1 MPKMCSL
8 KAKLALLL
16 LVLMLL
22 LTGSAYAA
30 PTATP
35 VPSLPPFDES
45 VPVYDESNPSVL
57 YPDQLYAQSCI
68 LINQDTGDVL
78 FQKNA
83 DMRMNPASTTKI
95 MTILLAL
102 EYGDINRV
110 VTIPKEA
117 AEVPLD
123 SSMVPITVG
132 EEMTFLD
139 LLYGFM
145 LKSGNDAG
153 NAIAVL
159 VAGSVDG
166 FVDMMNDRAAE
177 LGCTNT
183 HFVNAHGYTAEGH
196 YTTAR
201 DMARITQEAMKFDI
215 FRKIV
220 AAGEYTMNPSSLRG
234 EMIVRNSNMLVTWG
248 SPYRYQYAT
257 GVKTGTTSA
266 AGQCLVGSATKTIGT
281 SSKVNLISV
290 VFKSTVVFPHAK
302 WQDTV
307 RLMEYGF
314 SQYQTYTFQQLYEM
328 MNVVVPISGA
338 AAGDPSGGM
347 IKMEAVLNRT
357 GHYERTILRSELNQL
372 RADFESRVKIDYT
385 HNLTAPIEEGTLI
398 GRLTFTPENGEKLT
412 AILVSDRAVAA
423 APNAQQSLSIG
434 DWISANMP
442 PWVWWLLGA
451 LVVCIVVLMIS
462 RMVAAAQR
470 RKRRRLA
477 RERARARKAAQA
489 RRAAVQGNRPPQNR
503 PPQGRPVQGRPPQN
517 RPPQSRPPQSR
528 PPQGRPPQNPP
539 RRPVK

>member
-1 MPKMCSL
+1 MQSLRRVKMCVCV
-8 KAKLALLL
+8 LLTA
-16 LVLMLL
+16 LMLL
-22 LTGSAYAA
+22 MSGQAFAA

-35 VPSLPPFDES
+35 VPSLPPFDASIPEYNENA
-45 VPVYDESNPSVL
+45 PDQL
-57 YPDQLYAQSCI
+57 TPDQLYAEAVI

-78 FQKNA
+78 FEKNA
-83 DMRMNPASTTKI
+83 DRRMNPASTTKV

-117 AEVPLD
+117 GEVPLD
-123 SSMVPITVG
+123 SSVVPVTVG

-153 NAIAVL
+153 NAIAVII
-159 VAGSVDG
+159 AGSVDG
-166 FVDMMNDRAAE
+166 FVDMMNERAAE

-201 DMARITQEAMKFDI
+201 DMALITQEAMKHST

-220 AAGEYTMNPSSLRG
+220 SAGEYTMNPSSLRG

-248 SPYRYQYAT
+248 SEYRYKYAT

-266 AGQCLVGSATKTIGT
+266 AGQCLVGSATKTVGT
-281 SSKVNLISV
+281 GHEINLISV

-314 SQYQTYTFQQLYEM
+314 SQYQTYNFQDLYSM
-328 MNVVVPISGA
+328 MNIVVPISGA
-338 AAGDPSGGM
+338 VEGDPSGGM
-347 IKMEAVLNRT
+347 IKLNAIMNRT
-357 GHYERTILRSELNQL
+357 GHYERTILKSQL
-372 RADFESRVKIDYT
+372 PALFEDFKNRVKIEHT
-385 HNLTAPIEEGTLI
+385 RELVAPIENGTVI
-398 GRLTFTPENGEKLT
+398 GRLTFTPENGDVLT
-412 AILVSDRAVAA
+412 AVLVSDRAVEA
-423 APNAQQSLSIG
+423 APSIRQGISIG

-442 PWVWWLLGA
+442 PWVMWLLGA
-451 LVVCIVVLMIS
+451 LAVCIVLLMIS
-462 RMVAAAQR
+462 RMIAAAQR
-470 RKRRRLA
+470 AKRRRLA

-489 RRAAVQGNRPPQNR
+489 AAARRAAAQGRH
-503 PPQGRPVQGRPPQN
+503 PQG

-528 PPQGRPPQNPP
+528 PPQNRPPQNRPPQNPP
-539 RRPVK
+539 RRPR

>member
-1 MPKMCSL
+1 MPSMRRVKMCVCV
-8 KAKLALLL
+8 LLTA
-16 LVLMLL
+16 LMLL
-22 LTGSAYAA
+22 MSGQAFAA

-35 VPSLPPFDES
+35 VPSLPPFDASIPAYNENA
-45 VPVYDESNPSVL
+45 PEQL
-57 YPDQLYAQSCI
+57 TPDQLYAEAVI

-78 FQKNA
+78 FEKNA
-83 DMRMNPASTTKI
+83 DRRMNPASTTKV

-102 EYGDINRV
+102 EYGDINSV

-117 AEVPLD
+117 GQVPLD
-123 SSMVPITVG
+123 SSMVPVTVG

-166 FVDMMNDRAAE
+166 FVDMMNERAAE

-201 DMARITQEAMKFDI
+201 DMALITQEAMKHST

-220 AAGEYTMNPSSLRG
+220 SSGEYTMNPSSLRG

-248 SPYRYQYAT
+248 SEYRYKYAT

-266 AGQCLVGSATKTIGT
+266 AGQCLVGSATKNIG
-281 SSKVNLISV
+281 SQDVNLISV

-302 WQDTV
+302 WQDTT

-314 SQYQTYTFQQLYEM
+314 AQYQTYDFQQLYSM
-328 MNVVVPISGA
+328 MNIVIPISGA
-338 AAGDPSGGM
+338 AEGDASGGM
-347 IKMEAVLNRT
+347 IKLNAIMNRT
-357 GHYERTILRSELNQL
+357 GNYERTILKSQL
-372 RADFESRVKIDYT
+372 PALFEDFKSRVKIEYT
-385 HNLTAPIEEGTLI
+385 RELVAPIENGTVI
-398 GRLTFTPENGEKLT
+398 GRLTFTPENGDVLT
-412 AILVSDRAVAA
+412 AVLVSDRSVGA
-423 APNAQQSLSIG
+423 APSLRQGTSIG
-434 DWISANMP
+434 EWISSNMP
-442 PWVWWLLGA
+442 PWVMWLMVALG
-451 LVVCIVVLMIS
+451 VCIVLMIIA
-462 RMVAAAQR
+462 RIVAAAQR
-470 RKRRRLA
+470 AKRRRLA

-489 RRAAVQGNRPPQNR
+489 AAARRAAAQGRHPQSR
-503 PPQGRPVQGRPPQN
+503 PPQGRPVQGRPPQS

-528 PPQGRPPQNPP
+528 PPQNPNGRT
-539 RRPVK
+539 R